1 VNREAKVTAVSQ
13 FHTKLVFIEMPKPLL
28 ALSISRKDPRS
39 PNFLLKLS
47 NWWEESVYTGRMCSR
62 VQKNWKVEDLKGV
75 AKALIC

>member
-39 PNFLLKLS
+39 PKFLLEALELVGRECIYRADVFES
-47 NWWEESVYTGRMCSR
+47 PEELES
-62 VQKNWKVEDLKGV
+62 
-75 AKALIC
+75 